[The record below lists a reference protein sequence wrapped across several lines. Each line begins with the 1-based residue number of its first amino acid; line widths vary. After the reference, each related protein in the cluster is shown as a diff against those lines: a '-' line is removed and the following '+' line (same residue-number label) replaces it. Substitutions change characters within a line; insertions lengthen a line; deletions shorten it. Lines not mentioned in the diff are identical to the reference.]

1 MLFYCRECHAS
12 LATEHRFCPQCGQ
25 AVYVKR
31 TSSFWIHIGWGVF
44 SCLSI
49 AIILGAWLI
58 QETIEEGLPQTQIQ
72 KNVIK
77 KDIEGLRWPSVHV
90 QISSGDAYAHSLGVE
105 SSFEIQPIELTVALV
120 SAMEGELS
128 GQWTPQELSVQEVLT
143 IADKLSIHD
152 GLSPC
157 YSEGL
162 SNCNGWR
169 IPSYGEWM
177 FAAHGGQK
185 TIYSGSDL
193 LADVSGPRTEVGA
206 YAANAFG
213 MYDMSGSFKEIISTD
228 NGFGI
233 LGDTYPLS
241 RQIVTSISSQ
251 DKRIRGVGARLVR
264 HTS

>member
-12 LATEHRFCPQCGQ
+12 LVPEHRFCPQCGH

-49 AIILGAWLI
+49 AIILGAWMIQDTVEEDKVQTLI
-58 QETIEEGLPQTQIQ
+58 G
-72 KNVIK
+72 KNILK
-77 KDIEGLRWPSVHV
+77 KDIEGLRWPAVHV
-90 QISSGDAYAHSLGVE
+90 QIEPDDSYAHSLGVDR
-105 SSFEIQPIELTVALV
+105 SFEIQPIELTVALV

-128 GQWTPQELSVQEVLT
+128 GQWIPQELSVQEVLAV
-143 IADKLSIHD
+143 ADKLSIHD
-152 GLSPC
+152 GLIPC

-162 SNCNGWR
+162 SRCNGWR

-193 LADVSGPRTEVGA
+193 LEDVSGPRAEVGA

-233 LGDTYPLS
+233 LGDNYPLS
-241 RQIVTSISSQ
+241 RQSVTSVLSQ
-251 DKRIRGVGARLVR
+251 NKRIRGVGARLVR
-264 HTS
+264 HRS